1 MDVLSRFFE
10 SFGAILG
17 DAGLWLLLG
26 FGVAGLLHEFVPQHW
41 LARQLG
47 KKGTGSVVKGAIIG
61 APLPLCSCSVIPA
74 ASELRKQGASK
85 GAATAFAVSTPEIDV
100 PAFSLTWALLGP
112 VMAVAR
118 VIGAAMSAITAGL
131 LVDAFTAKDDKPL
144 PIANETATSCGTGCG
159 CATKTIE
166 VGHSHGHAHG
176 LAIEPT
182 AKRPLPARL
191 VAAVRY
197 GFVDMPADLALWLIV
212 GLLLSAVVGAFLP
225 ASLLADG
232 MGDGAL
238 AILAAMG
245 LGLVI
250 YVCATGSTPLVAIL
264 VAKGLGPG
272 PALAFLLAGPAT
284 NPAAMAW
291 VLKDL
296 GRTALIAYV
305 ASISGVA
312 FLCGWGLQWLATGG
326 GWTPTAEPLTEH
338 AGGSAIGGAILAA
351 LLTYATLQPYLY
363 KLLLSKDEK
372 PATSCCSH
380 AAKEPEAASCCS
392 STPAAA
398 ASAATD

>member
-10 SFGAILG
+10 AFGGILG
-17 DAGLWLLLG
+17 DAGLWLLVG
-26 FGVAGLLHEFVPQHW
+26 FFVAGLLHEFVPQQW

-47 KKGTGSVVKGAIIG
+47 TRGTSSVLKGALIG

-74 ASELRKQGASK
+74 AAELRRQGASK

-118 VIGAAMSAITAGL
+118 VIGAFLSAITAGL
-131 LVDAFTAKDDKPL
+131 LVDAFSGKDDKPL
-144 PIANETATSCGTGCG
+144 PIAGGCGSGCG
-159 CATKTIE
+159 CASKAEPAGGANEITPRR
-166 VGHSHGHAHG
+166 S
-176 LAIEPT
+176 LAS
-182 AKRPLPARL
+182 RL
-191 VAAVRY
+191 LGAVRY
-197 GFVDMPADLALWLIV
+197 GFIDMPADLALWLIV
-212 GLLLSAVVGAFLP
+212 GLVLSAAVGAYLP
-225 ASLLADG
+225 ASVLSDG
-232 MGDGAL
+232 IGEGPI

-296 GRTALIAYV
+296 GRTALVAYV
-305 ASISGVA
+305 GSIAVVA
-312 FLCGWGLQWLATGG
+312 FLCGWGLQWLASGG
-326 GWTPTAEPLTEH
+326 GWSPSADPMTQH
-338 AGGSAIGGAILAA
+338 ASGSAIGGAVLAA
-351 LLTYATLQPYLY
+351 LLTYAVVRPRLDRLMMGARRGEPGG
-363 KLLLSKDEK
+363 
-372 PATSCCSH
+372 CCSH
-380 AAKEPEAASCCS
+380 EASPKSCCGS
-392 STPAAA
+392 SAAGAIPAAA
-398 ASAATD
+398 ASGATD

>member
-1 MDVLSRFFE
+1 SRFFE
-10 SFGAILG
+10 AFGAILG

-41 LARQLG
+41 LAKQLG
-47 KKGTGSVVKGAIIG
+47 TKGTGSVVKGALIG

-118 VIGAAMSAITAGL
+118 VMGAAMSAITAGL
-131 LVDAFTAKDDKPL
+131 LVDAFTAKDDRPL
-144 PIANETATSCGTGCG
+144 PVAGDTAG
-159 CATKTIE
+159 CACASKATETGQANSHE
-166 VGHSHGHAHG
+166 HGHADG
-176 LAIEPT
+176 LNLAQAE
-182 AKRPLPARL
+182 KRPLTARL
-191 VAAVRY
+191 VGAVRY

-225 ASLLADG
+225 ASLLAGD

-305 ASISGVA
+305 ASISVVA

-351 LLTYATLQPYLY
+351 LLTYATVQPWLY
-363 KLLLSKDEK
+363 KLLLDKEEA

-380 AAKEPEAASCCS
+380 ATTEAEATTCCS
-392 STPAAA
+392 SSPAAA

>member
-10 SFGAILG
+10 AFGAILG

-26 FGVAGLLHEFVPQHW
+26 FAVAGLLHEFVPQHW
-41 LARQLG
+41 LAKQLG
-47 KKGTGSVVKGAIIG
+47 TKGTGSVVKGALLG

-118 VIGAAMSAITAGL
+118 VIGAAMSAVTAGL
-131 LVDAFTAKDDKPL
+131 LVDAFTAKDDRPL
-144 PIANETATSCGTGCG
+144 PVAGDTAGCG
-159 CATKTIE
+159 CASKATET
-166 VGHSHGHAHG
+166 GQAHSHEHGHAHG
-176 LAIEPT
+176 LNLAQAE
-182 AKRPLPARL
+182 KRPLTARL
-191 VAAVRY
+191 VGAVRY

-225 ASLLADG
+225 ATLLADG

-245 LGLVI
+245 LGQVI

-305 ASISGVA
+305 ASISVVA

-351 LLTYATLQPYLY
+351 LLTYATVQPWLY
-363 KLLLSKDEK
+363 KLLLTKQDAR
-372 PATSCCSH
+372 ATSCCSH
-380 AAKEPEAASCCS
+380 ATAEDKPTTCCS
-392 STPAAA
+392 SSPAAA

>member
-1 MDVLSRFFE
+1 MDLLSRFLE
-10 SFGAILG
+10 ALGGILG

-26 FGVAGLLHEFVPQHW
+26 FAVAGVLHEFVPKQW
-41 LARQLG
+41 LAKQLG
-47 KKGTGSVVKGAIIG
+47 SKGAGSVVKGTLIG

-131 LVDAFTAKDDKPL
+131 LVDAFTAKDDKSL
-144 PIANETATSCGTGCG
+144 PIANTGGCGTGCG
-159 CATKTIE
+159 CASKNA
-166 VGHSHGHAHG
+166 SS
-176 LAIEPT
+176 EPAVADDAPRQPF
-182 AKRPLPARL
+182 AKRLTG
-191 VAAVRY
+191 AVRY
-197 GFVDMPADLALWLIV
+197 GFVDMPADLAWWLIV

-225 ASLLADG
+225 ATLLSDG
-232 MGDGAL
+232 IGEGPI
-238 AILAAMG
+238 AIIAAMA

-296 GRTALIAYV
+296 GRAAFVAYV
-305 ASISGVA
+305 GAISTVA
-312 FLCGWGLQWLATGG
+312 FLSGWGLQWLAIGG
-326 GWTPTAEPLTEH
+326 GWTPTAEPLSGH
-338 AGGSAIGGAILAA
+338 ASSSALGGGVLAA
-351 LLTYATLQPYLY
+351 LLAYAAIRKGLDRLGGGSGHGHSHGHTHGSGQTCCGH
-363 KLLLSKDEK
+363 E
-372 PATSCCSH
+372 PAPKTCCGGV
-380 AAKEPEAASCCS
+380 
-392 STPAAA
+392 TPAGA

>member
-10 SFGAILG
+10 AFGAILG

-26 FGVAGLLHEFVPQHW
+26 FAVAGLLHEFVPQHW
-41 LARQLG
+41 LAKQLG
-47 KKGTGSVVKGAIIG
+47 TKGTGSVVKGALIG

-85 GAATAFAVSTPEIDV
+85 GSATAFAVSTPEIDV

-118 VIGAAMSAITAGL
+118 VIGAAMSAVTAGL
-131 LVDAFTAKDDKPL
+131 LVDAFTAKDDRPL
-144 PIANETATSCGTGCG
+144 PVAGDTAGCG
-159 CATKTIE
+159 CASKATET
-166 VGHSHGHAHG
+166 GQAHSHEHGHAHG
-176 LAIEPT
+176 LNLAQAE
-182 AKRPLPARL
+182 KRPLTARL
-191 VAAVRY
+191 VGAVRY

-225 ASLLADG
+225 ATLLADG

-305 ASISGVA
+305 ASISVVA

-351 LLTYATLQPYLY
+351 LLTYATVQPWLY
-363 KLLLSKDEK
+363 KLLLTKQDAR
-372 PATSCCSH
+372 ATSCCSH
-380 AAKEPEAASCCS
+380 ATAEDKPTTCCS
-392 STPAAA
+392 SSPAAA